1 MSWVNLKIKAAQ
13 QITVRIT
20 KRYNND
26 VQHSLQT
33 IFPFI
38 LAFFNSL
45 FHLPTHSCIQYEL
58 TEHLL

>member
-33 IFPFI
+33 IF
-38 LAFFNSL
+38 SL
-45 FHLPTHSCIQYEL
+45 HTCFL
-58 TEHLL
+58 